1 MKNKY
6 IYIILLGVTLLS
18 SCKGFLDVESGNSA
32 PAETSITTA
41 NDAAVVMGGVMR
53 KMASSD
59 YYGRNFIMYGDA
71 KGGDFAIRSQ
81 GRGLDGLY
89 TFNHSASSGAYGGYW
104 SQMYH
109 CLLQVNNLLFNI
121 KKIEDAGKGSA
132 ALNEYKGQ
140 ALTARAIIYFDLV
153 RLYGKPY
160 NMDKSANGVPV
171 VLEPIAYDAKPTRS
185 SVEQV
190 YIQIM
195 KDLTDAAPLL
205 SKNKVNGFINYY
217 ANMAMQARANLYMNN
232 YSAALTAAETII
244 TSGKYTLY
252 KYTPDPADKDE
263 WISSWSTEFGSESI
277 FELGVNVQEADLGT
291 ASLGYYLLRNGK
303 VKGAMG
309 WFMASDYYLARLNQ
323 DATDVRWG
331 IMDYDESSKT
341 RFGSCLKYAGVDMKG
356 DKGYKGD
363 PFSATNVKVIRLSEI
378 YLIAA
383 EAALNLTTP
392 DKTKAASYLNSI
404 RKRAPKLDP
413 ATETTVTMDMIADER
428 SKELFAE
435 GHRFF
440 DMMRWN
446 KSIEYND
453 DFISPAVQISHRS
466 KTIDRTFYKTI
477 LPIPKAELD
486 ANPAIASQQNPGY

>member
-1 MKNKY
+1 MKKKY

-121 KKIEDAGKGSA
+121 KKIEDAGNGSA

-160 NMDKSANGVPV
+160 NMDKSSNGVPV

-185 SVEQV
+185 TVEQV
-190 YIQIM
+190 YVQIM

-232 YSAALTAAETII
+232 YSAALTAAEKII
-244 TSGKYTLY
+244 TDGKYSLY
-252 KYTPDPADKDE
+252 KYTSDPADKDE
-263 WISSWSTEFGSESI
+263 WISS
-277 FELGVNVQEADLGT
+277 
-291 ASLGYYLLRNGK
+291 
-303 VKGAMG
+303 
-309 WFMASDYYLARLNQ
+309 
-323 DATDVRWG
+323 
-331 IMDYDESSKT
+331 
-341 RFGSCLKYAGVDMKG
+341 
-356 DKGYKGD
+356 
-363 PFSATNVKVIRLSEI
+363 
-378 YLIAA
+378 
-383 EAALNLTTP
+383 
-392 DKTKAASYLNSI
+392 
-404 RKRAPKLDP
+404 
-413 ATETTVTMDMIADER
+413 
-428 SKELFAE
+428 
-435 GHRFF
+435 
-440 DMMRWN
+440 
-446 KSIEYND
+446 
-453 DFISPAVQISHRS
+453 
-466 KTIDRTFYKTI
+466 
-477 LPIPKAELD
+477 
-486 ANPAIASQQNPGY
+486 